1 MEIIDEHPD
10 LCGTCPIKGGFQ
22 VIPRTW
28 KSRKVHQND
37 MKQYTLSSV
46 YSCKHKVTK
55 RPVCATPCDGQLEL
69 CDNDADENCQG
80 PSLLLALIVTTVSS
94 IIFISV
100 SLAVSYA
107 RLKKDIP
114 SVSINYELEDYQ
126 STHDEQLE
134 YDENNIHPTLVLSTT
149 LDIKRRLEIACDV
162 YKGVCQGD
170 IVNSDRDTFIMKVLG
185 TNYLASYFYDCVNLT
200 LLIKI
205 KCIMHNPMK
214 QVFKA
219 FQKWPLHSINLLI
232 KSTVSLCLRYSDL
245 AKDILLIYIVWLQLG
260 KYAVGSF
267 PMIIFWILVTSIA
280 TTELTNYLTIIHLQ
294 DDRANCHLNILL
306 LPLAPLFPAFYT
318 YEILHHELLKHK
330 LINKYKKYQTR
341 TNLILMSQQIKEADG
356 KIYKFQHVLANLHL
370 NENILETIPQ
380 LTILLMIIL
389 LKCTTSRM
397 VDNLEGIF
405 INGNDNIVYLIMIM
419 SVLSLTKGQI
429 DFLKAKKNGCS
440 SGILVLIAYFFIGI
454 TSRLL
459 VIKKLSYNKY

>member
-1 MEIIDEHPD
+1 
-10 LCGTCPIKGGFQ
+10 
-22 VIPRTW
+22 
-28 KSRKVHQND
+28 
-37 MKQYTLSSV
+37 
-46 YSCKHKVTK
+46 
-55 RPVCATPCDGQLEL
+55 
-69 CDNDADENCQG
+69 
-80 PSLLLALIVTTVSS
+80 
-94 IIFISV
+94 
-100 SLAVSYA
+100 
-107 RLKKDIP
+107 
-114 SVSINYELEDYQ
+114 
-126 STHDEQLE
+126 
-134 YDENNIHPTLVLSTT
+134 
-149 LDIKRRLEIACDV
+149 
-162 YKGVCQGD
+162 
-170 IVNSDRDTFIMKVLG
+170 
-185 TNYLASYFYDCVNLT
+185 
-200 LLIKI
+200 
-205 KCIMHNPMK
+205 
-214 QVFKA
+214 
-219 FQKWPLHSINLLI
+219 
-232 KSTVSLCLRYSDL
+232 
-245 AKDILLIYIVWLQLG
+245 
-260 KYAVGSF
+260 
-267 PMIIFWILVTSIA
+267 MIIFWILVTSIA